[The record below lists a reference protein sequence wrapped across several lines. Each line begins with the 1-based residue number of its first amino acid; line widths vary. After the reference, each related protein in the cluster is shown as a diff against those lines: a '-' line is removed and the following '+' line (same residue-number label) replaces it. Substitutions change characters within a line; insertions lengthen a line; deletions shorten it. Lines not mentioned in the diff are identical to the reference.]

1 MPADIDFCITVNK
14 SEILKESTSISKVQ
28 SDSLYAKIKSKIPLQ
43 AFTLFSTAG
52 MNPLG
57 DLAIFGKGD
66 TYQMAWVA
74 NNKMAFEQLIVKGS
88 WKVIKHKTYDE
99 VQLSDKLF
107 LLYSWP
113 LLLLT
118 NKARDKENA
127 FFNKR
132 TKKLRK
138 RDLYHDKTR
147 DCMVFGYFDP
157 SKLLWRDIQFIPQK
171 GKAFI
176 GVKLGAKEIE
186 LLLVQP
192 QVKLEGKLGNMQV
205 EGSPSGFF
213 SWPLTLNQLTE
224 YKPLPDTVLMHLTNL
239 IKKPVH
245 RIYGEILDTF
255 SVSDRR
261 ITYDMDAEFKLTQK
275 ITFVYKTYPG
285 CHLEFY
291 KNTPDGTVTAGSQ
304 KTGLGLDI
312 LKLTYF
318 EKDNR
323 YIFTTDSSKIKPK
336 LTIEKVPNYFVYL
349 NIDKL
354 KTDPF
359 LKSYMQ
365 GSFKELYVYAE
376 AIEKGSVFT
385 FKLIR

>member
-14 SEILKESTSISKVQ
+14 SEILKESPSLSKVQ
-28 SDSLYAKIKSKIPLQ
+28 SDSLYTKIKSKIPLQ
-43 AFTLFSTAG
+43 AFALFSTAG

-57 DLAIFGKGD
+57 DLAVFGKGD
-66 TYQMAWVA
+66 TYHLAWVA
-74 NNKMAFEQLIVKGS
+74 NNKPEFEQLIVKES

-113 LLLLT
+113 MLLLT
-118 NKARDKENA
+118 NKSRDKENA
-127 FFNKR
+127 FFNKGA
-132 TKKLRK
+132 KKLKK
-138 RDLYHDKTR
+138 RDLFHDKTK

-157 SKLLWRDIQFIPQK
+157 SKLMWRDLQLIPQK

-176 GVKLGAKEIE
+176 GMKMGAKEIE

-192 QVKLEGKLGNMQV
+192 QVKLEGKMGTMQV
-205 EGSPSGFF
+205 EGSPSAFF

-224 YKPLPDTVLMHLTNL
+224 FKPLPDTVLMHLTNL

-245 RIYGEILDTF
+245 RVYGEILDTF

-285 CHLEFY
+285 CYLEFY
-291 KNTPDGTVTAGSQ
+291 KNTPDVAVTRGSQ

-318 EKDNR
+318 EKDNK
-323 YIFTTDSSKIKPK
+323 YILTSDSTKIKPK
-336 LTIEKVPNYFVYL
+336 GIEKKVPNYFVYV

-365 GSFKELYVYAE
+365 GSFKELLVYAD
-376 AIEKGSVFT
+376 ALEKGSVFT
-385 FKLIR
+385 FKLKR